1 MSDHAKLSAEL
12 AINAREEFFQDAQ
25 NAKNHD
31 KNIVKVGS
39 ALLEL
44 DPQKSTAINI
54 LTLQV
59 FGSLGPICESHR
71 PELFKE
77 FLESEGEKGVT
88 THFRAMAQA
97 LLCGGCDGLLLETM
111 NSWKEVGKFEK
122 FMISEMAKSE
132 FQQQK
137 N

>member
-1 MSDHAKLSAEL
+1 MSQLLCLD
-12 AINAREEFFQDAQ
+12 R
-25 NAKNHD
+25 KNHD

-44 DPQKSTAINI
+44 DPHRVQQQQKNI
-54 LTLQV
+54 LTFQV

-88 THFRAMAQA
+88 NHFRAMAQA

-111 NSWKEVGKFEK
+111 NSWKEVGKLK
-122 FMISEMAKSE
+122 KP
-132 FQQQK
+132 
-137 N
+137 